1 MPPARSTTVRDL
13 RRGNRA
19 TVLWELFLD
28 GHMSR
33 QQLTARTAL
42 SAGTV
47 TNVTSDLLI
56 EGVLIDV
63 GSEDSEGG
71 RPRGV
76 LGMNPSYASVIG
88 VDLAE
93 RMVLVEI
100 FDMAMTVLASHTS
113 RLSSAD
119 LDATEVA
126 QHILDGMRIVI
137 EASGVQPKHVL
148 GMGVGVPGLVEH
160 GPDDLVHGQSVGW
173 HGVPLGRMLR
183 AETQI
188 PILVENGANTRGQGE
203 MWFGAGRG
211 AANVIVALIGTGVGA
226 SITADGAL
234 YRGATSSA
242 GEWGHI
248 TSEVG
253 GRLCRCGASG
263 CLEAYVGAGF
273 FASRY
278 AELGGAALTV
288 TAAQPRGPVADDGP
302 ADVRPPV
309 APPASA
315 LLHKDEPTEA
325 TEAMRVDAIVAM
337 ADTDPIAAQV
347 LDEWIVR
354 LGAGVADLVNLFN
367 PERIIIGGWLGRL
380 LAASHLE
387 RIRAATADRALAL
400 PFSHTEIVAADLGS
414 DAGALGAATLPIARL
429 LANGGIASTTKK
441 RTSQL
446 PARRP

>member
-1 MPPARSTTVRDL
+1 MAPARSTTVRDL

-28 GHMSR
+28 GHLSR

-47 TNVTSDLLI
+47 TNVTSDLLS

-76 LGMNPSYASVIG
+76 LGINPGYASVIG

-137 EASGVQPKHVL
+137 DASGVQPKQVL
-148 GMGVGVPGLVEH
+148 GVGVGVPGLVEH

-173 HGVPLGRMLR
+173 RGVPLGRMLR
-183 AETQI
+183 AETPI
-188 PILVENGANTRGQGE
+188 PVLVENGANTRGQGE

-211 AANVIVALIGTGVGA
+211 ADNVIVALIGTGVGA
-226 SITADGAL
+226 SITADGSL

-248 TSEVG
+248 TSELG
-253 GRLCRCGASG
+253 GRLCRCGALG

-278 AELGGAALTV
+278 AELADTDALIDGSPIDAATADENAGGN
-288 TAAQPRGPVADDGP
+288 AD
-302 ADVRPPV
+302 AD
-309 APPASA
+309 
-315 LLHKDEPTEA
+315 A
-325 TEAMRVDAIVAM
+325 TEEMRAEAIVAL
-337 ADTDPIAAQV
+337 AGTDPIAAQV

-354 LGAGVADLVNLFN
+354 LGAGLADLVNLFN

-380 LAASHLE
+380 LASAHLD
-387 RIRAATADRALAL
+387 RIRAATADRALEL
-400 PFSHTEIVAADLGS
+400 PFSHTVILAADLGS

-429 LANGGIASTTKK
+429 FATGGIPAAKK
-441 RTSQL
+441 RT
-446 PARRP
+446 PAVPSRRI